1 MEDKYLVC
9 KDCGNEFLFSAS
21 EQEFYAEKGFE
32 NEPGRCPSCRKAR
45 KQQRNGF
52 GNSRG
57 REDRQMFRPSVLLV
71 VKRLQYHSSLP
82 VTDLFIA
89 ETVSKLE
96 GTVATDKLLK

>member
-1 MEDKYLVC
+1 MNFYSQHLNKNFTQKKALKMNLVVVRPVE
-9 KDCGNEFLFSAS
+9 KHANNSAMVS
-21 EQEFYAEKGFE
+21 AIHVAEKTV
-32 NEPGRCPSCRKAR
+32 RCL
-45 KQQRNGF
+45 
-52 GNSRG
+52 
-57 REDRQMFRPSVLLV
+57 RPSVLLV